1 MDTLGDKG
9 GVQLTLGKEKIDIT
23 EHVQGRFENGGM
35 QLYHENEPIGRMTY
49 MDQYDL
55 KSGYSFQNQKFYKMA
70 DTVKK
75 PDAKY
80 VDCDDHQGWC

>member
-1 MDTLGDKG
+1 MDTLKQE
-9 GVQLTLGKEKIDIT
+9 GVSKLTLGKEKIDIT
-23 EHVQGRFENGGM
+23 EHVQGRFKEGGM
-35 QLYHENEPIGRMTY
+35 QLYYDNEPIGRMTG

-55 KSGYSFQNQKFYKMA
+55 KSGYSFQDQKFYKMA